1 MFGELYCTVFDSA
14 EPFIRAES
22 TSRTSE
28 NSVKRK
34 FALPHSPSPDSLF
47 YEGPH
52 YAKKYYQS
60 LMYADYSPPTLYR
73 RRPAA

>member
-1 MFGELYCTVFDSA
+1 VSYCTVFDSA

-34 FALPHSPSPDSLF
+34 FNF
-47 YEGPH
+47 
-52 YAKKYYQS
+52 
-60 LMYADYSPPTLYR
+60 
-73 RRPAA
+73 